1 MNQNVDLNDCMANCS
16 NNGICVYS
24 TLQNKYLCQ
33 CFTYFSG
40 SMCQI
45 DLRPCSQNPCLNGGL
60 CIQNGSS
67 IVDLS
72 YYCVCMQNYQGVRC
86 ELKTDICSNETCSNH
101 GTCIDLFNTTK
112 CKCYDLYEG
121 EKCENESE
129 YLKTINKVINSSL
142 IIAIITIIIFYL
154 IFIVS
159 DLLVWKLKQKRK
171 EKYIKNKNN
180 IFKKFVYRS

>member
-1 MNQNVDLNDCMANCS
+1 MNQNVDLNDCMTNCS
-16 NNGICVYS
+16 NNGICVYAS
-24 TLQNKYLCQ
+24 LQNKYLCQ

-45 DLRPCSQNPCLNGGL
+45 DLRPCSENPCLNGGL

-72 YYCVCMQNYQGVRC
+72 YYCICMQYYEGLRC

-121 EKCENESE
+121 VKCEFESE
-129 YLKTINKVINSSL
+129 YLKTINKVIKSSL
-142 IIAIITIIIFYL
+142 IIAIIAIIIFYL
-154 IFIVS
+154 TFIAS
-159 DLLVWKLKQKRK
+159 DLFDFKFK
-171 EKYIKNKNN
+171 IK
-180 IFKKFVYRS
+180 I